1 MTRTLIALAVA
12 AACGALG
19 AWAFTR
25 NHYTAEIADMK
36 AMQATALAKAE
47 RTARE
52 RLEAEQKRGDD
63 LSEKLLSTEAQ
74 LTQKTKEVSDALSR
88 LTTGRKCLDAPVV
101 RVLNGTNNG
110 APADNVRTATGTPDA
125 ADGPAATD
133 TDVAGWINHAKG
145 EYEKC
150 RARLGGLIDFEKG
163 RVQ

>member
-36 AMQATALAKAE
+36 TTQATALATAE
-47 RTARE
+47 QTARE
-52 RLEAEQKRGDD
+52 RLEAEQKRGNV
-63 LSEKLLSTEAQ
+63 LSAKLATTEAS
-74 LTQKTKEVSDALSR
+74 LTKQTQELSNALSR

-101 RVLNGTNNG
+101 RVLNGTSSG
-110 APADNVRTATGTPDA
+110 AASDDMHAATGTPDA

-145 EYEKC
+145 QYETC
-150 RARLGGLIDFEKG
+150 RARLGALIDFEEG